1 MTEEMGT
8 HFKEQCR
15 NAEEPSSKIRSEHFQ
30 DVGIGNIEM
39 DHQ

>member
-15 NAEEPSSKIRSEHFQ
+15 NAEEPSSKIRGGHFQ